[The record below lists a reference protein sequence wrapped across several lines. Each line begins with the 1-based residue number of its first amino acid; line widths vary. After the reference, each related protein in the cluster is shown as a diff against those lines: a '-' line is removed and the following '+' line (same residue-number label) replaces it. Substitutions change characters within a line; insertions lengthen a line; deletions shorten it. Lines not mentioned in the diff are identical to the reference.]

1 MTLGG
6 IPMNEN
12 YMDLLT
18 HYTGIGHTTHSH
30 SSSHSAE
37 HETMHHN
44 QADDHNAIHFT
55 AHNMLNTDD
64 DLDRQIAEAAAAQ
77 SSYDEWKTQLTADCH
92 ASGIAF
98 PSSYALQR
106 AWNAEQKK
114 RAEQRKQDKKKD
126 VIRARIAQLQ
136 SLLGDAKKELAAQ
149 EEQLPDFDA
158 LDNEL
163 LRIQQQREIAAKE
176 AARQQSEIFQLHP
189 DEGTKLH
196 YPDDL

>member
-18 HYTGIGHTTHSH
+18 HNGTIGHTDTSIL
-30 SSSHSAE
+30 SHSAE
-37 HETMHHN
+37 QKTMQYDTN
-44 QADDHNAIHFT
+44 SLIYLQEDN
-55 AHNMLNTDD
+55 
-64 DLDRQIAEAAAAQ
+64 DLDAQIAEAAAAQ
-77 SSYDEWKTQLTADCH
+77 SSYDEWKTQLAADCH

-106 AWNAEQKK
+106 AWNVEQKK

-126 VIRARIAQLQ
+126 AIRARIAQLQ
-136 SLLGDAKKELAAQ
+136 SLLGEAKKELADQ
-149 EEQLPDFDA
+149 DGQTIDFDA
-158 LDNEL
+158 LDAEL
-163 LRIQQQREIAAKE
+163 LRVQEQRAIAEKQAQREQQQLFGK
-176 AARQQSEIFQLHP
+176 QS

-196 YPDDL
+196 QHNYHDPDDI